1 MTLRASARSPIDFV
15 PGDETV
21 KVPQDFISGLKFNL
35 IDFGGYERNC
45 PGCGTIRPI
54 LGLVSRN
61 EVTFISLS
69 IVREAYFIESWEI
82 YSAMDFKSVSD
93 L

>member
-1 MTLRASARSPIDFV
+1 MMNCQDVNSLGAS
-15 PGDETV
+15 
-21 KVPQDFISGLKFNL
+21 NL
-35 IDFGGYERNC
+35 INDTIVAVDNFSNLVC
-45 PGCGTIRPI
+45 LLISGTIRPI